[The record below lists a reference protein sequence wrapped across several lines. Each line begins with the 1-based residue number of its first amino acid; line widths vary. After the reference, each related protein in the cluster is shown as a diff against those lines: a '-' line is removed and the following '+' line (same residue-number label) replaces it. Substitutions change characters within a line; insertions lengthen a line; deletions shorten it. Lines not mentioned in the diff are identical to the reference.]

1 MTKKLLIRSRSS
13 GHNRFTENE
22 GKAFH
27 FLLKAWVPLITRGVD
42 DGEGGGGGGVLCGYR
57 ICNLVACQAEQRA
70 KSEPFQVNM

>member
-27 FLLKAWVPLITRGVD
+27 FLLKARVPLITRGVD
-42 DGEGGGGGGVLCGYR
+42 DGEE
-57 ICNLVACQAEQRA
+57 AEECCVVTEFA
-70 KSEPFQVNM
+70 T